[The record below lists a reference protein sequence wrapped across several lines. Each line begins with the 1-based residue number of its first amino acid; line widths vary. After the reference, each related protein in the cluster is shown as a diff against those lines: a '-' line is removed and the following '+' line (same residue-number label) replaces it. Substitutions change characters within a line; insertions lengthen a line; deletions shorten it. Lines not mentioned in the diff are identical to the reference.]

1 MPGTLARGLA
11 AGAAGTTVLN
21 AVTYLDMALRGRPA
35 STTPERTVD
44 ALASAAGVAVPGRGR
59 SRADRRTALGALAGI
74 GTGLATGVLAS
85 AARSAGIRLPGAVGA
100 VATGAA
106 AMAASDV
113 PATLLGVGDPRT
125 WTRAD
130 WAADAV
136 PHLAYGAAVH
146 AVLGA
151 VRTDRERAVPRGTA
165 SAGLTARSALLGV
178 ATGSRSS
185 LGFAA
190 PALTAPTRP
199 GRLGTTS
206 VPARLVGAAALAGE
220 LVADKSPD
228 APDRTAAPGLVPRL
242 VGATAGATRLAE
254 RERANAALPAAAATA
269 GALAG
274 AFGGLAWRRW
284 ATTRLP
290 AWQAAVLEDGVA
302 LALAALACLPG
313 RNRRPL
319 AVVPG

>member
-1 MPGTLARGLA
+1 MPGTLARGLV

-21 AVTYLDMALRGRPA
+21 VVTYLDMALRGRPA

-44 ALASAAGVAVPGRGR
+44 AIAAATGVEVPGRGSVR
-59 SRADRRTALGALAGI
+59 ESRRTALGALAGI
-74 GTGLATGVLAS
+74 GTGLGTGVLAS
-85 AARSAGIRLPGAVGA
+85 AACSAGIRLPGPVGA

-125 WTRAD
+125 WSGAD
-130 WAADAV
+130 WAADVV
-136 PHLAYGAAVH
+136 PHLAYGATVH
-146 AVLGA
+146 AVVQG
-151 VRTDRERAVPRGTA
+151 VRTDRERAVPRGAA

-178 ATGSRSS
+178 AAGSRSA

-190 PALTAPTRP
+190 PALTAPTKP
-199 GRLGTTS
+199 GRLGSSS
-206 VPARLVGAAALAGE
+206 VPARVLGAAALVGE

-228 APDRTAAPGLVPRL
+228 TPDRTSGPGLAPRL
-242 VGATAGATRLAE
+242 AGAAAGATRLAE
-254 RERANAALPAAAATA
+254 RERANAALPTVAATA

-284 ATTRLP
+284 ATDRLP

-302 LALAALACLPG
+302 LALAALACVPG

>member
-1 MPGTLARGLA
+1 
-11 AGAAGTTVLN
+11 
-21 AVTYLDMALRGRPA
+21 MALRGRPA

-44 ALASAAGVAVPGRGR
+44 ALAAAAGLELPGRGR
-59 SRADRRTALGALAGI
+59 VREHRRAALGALAGI

-85 AARSAGIRLPGAVGA
+85 TARSAGIRLPGAIGA

-113 PATLLGVGDPRT
+113 PATVLGVGDPRT
-125 WTRAD
+125 WSRAD
-130 WAADAV
+130 WLADAV
-136 PHLAYGAAVH
+136 PHLAYGATVQAV
-146 AVLGA
+146 VGA
-151 VRTDRERAVPRGTA
+151 VGTDRERVVPREAAGG
-165 SAGLTARSALLGV
+165 GLTVRSALLGV
-178 ATGSRSS
+178 ASGSRSS

-190 PALTAPTRP
+190 PALTAPTKP
-199 GRLGTTS
+199 GRLGAS
-206 VPARLVGAAALAGE
+206 SAPARVLGAAALVGE
-220 LVADKSPD
+220 LVADKSPG
-228 APDRTAAPGLVPRL
+228 APDRTSAPGLVPRL
-242 VGATAGATRLAE
+242 VGAAAGATRLSE

-284 ATTRLP
+284 AGTRMP
-290 AWQAAVLEDGVA
+290 AWQSAVLEDGVA
-302 LALAALACLPG
+302 LLLAAAACLPG

>member
-1 MPGTLARGLA
+1 MPGTLSRGLV

-21 AVTYLDMALRGRPA
+21 AVTYLDMVLRGRPA

-44 ALASAAGVAVPGRGR
+44 AIASATGVEVPGRGQVR
-59 SRADRRTALGALAGI
+59 ESRRTALGALAGI
-74 GTGLATGVLAS
+74 GTGLGTGVLAS
-85 AARSAGIRLPGAVGA
+85 AARSAGIRLSGPVGA
-100 VATGAA
+100 VVTGAA

-125 WTRAD
+125 WSRTD
-130 WAADAV
+130 WLADAV
-136 PHLAYGAAVH
+136 PHLAYGATVH
-146 AVLGA
+146 AV
-151 VRTDRERAVPRGTA
+151 VRSVPTDRERAVPRAAA
-165 SAGLTARSALLGV
+165 SAGLTVRSALLGV
-178 ATGSRSS
+178 AAGSRSA

-190 PALTAPTRP
+190 PALTAPTKP
-199 GRLGTTS
+199 GRLGSSS
-206 VPARLVGAAALAGE
+206 VPARLLGAAALVGE

-228 APDRTAAPGLVPRL
+228 APDRTGAAGLAPRL
-242 VGATAGATRLAE
+242 AGAAAGATRLAE
-254 RERANAALPAAAATA
+254 RERANAALPAAAATT

-284 ATTRLP
+284 AADRLP

-302 LALAALACLPG
+302 LTLAALACVPG

-319 AVVPG
+319 AVVPR